1 MLPLSHRLRK
11 TADIRMVFK
20 NGQVLKE
27 GLLLLKK
34 SANDSEFTRFA
45 FIVSLKVSKK
55 ATLRNKIR
63 RRLSEIVRAKLP
75 EIKSGLDIILIGLP
89 GIEKE
94 DFEIIEKMVN
104 NALIKARIINGR

>member
-1 MLPLSHRLRK
+1 MLPLRHRLRK
-11 TADIRMVFK
+11 TADIKRVFK

-34 SANDSEFTRFA
+34 SANDSESTRFA

-63 RRLSEIVRAKLP
+63 RRLSEIIRAKLP
-75 EIKSGLDIILIGLP
+75 EIKNGLDIILIGLP
-89 GIEKE
+89 GIEKD
-94 DFEIIEKMVN
+94 DFKTIEKTVN
-104 NALIKARIINGR
+104 NLLIKARILC